1 MGRTL
6 KTTAAFLAGALGAA
20 CAQNAFVGQPATG
33 VSAVRPEQRLV
44 QTRLRA
50 SEFEAPEQATSANA
64 SSGMCSVLAGVCLG
78 VAAFVAAPGTAS
90 ADVSDIVI
98 PVNSGGKTTTLD
110 KEQLVRGKRLFNQAC
125 ADCHVGGSTRTNQN
139 VTLALEE
146 LNNALPPRNT
156 VDALIDYMNQP
167 TTYDGVSDISE
178 THPSIKAADLWPKMA
193 SMKSSDL
200 YDIGCYILY
209 QTQNIP
215 EKWGG
220 GKQYY

>member
-1 MGRTL
+1 MGASRHS
-6 KTTAAFLAGALGAA
+6 ALLRFSVCGPGLPSARSR
-20 CAQNAFVGQPATG
+20 
-33 VSAVRPEQRLV
+33 VSAE
-44 QTRLRA
+44 
-50 SEFEAPEQATSANA
+50 
-64 SSGMCSVLAGVCLG
+64 
-78 VAAFVAAPGTAS
+78 
-90 ADVSDIVI
+90 VSDIVI
-98 PVNSGGKTTTLD
+98 PVNDSGKTTTLD

-146 LNNALPPRNT
+146 LNNSLPPRNT

-193 SMKSSDL
+193 PMKSSDL
-200 YDIGCYILY
+200 YDISCYILY

>member
-1 MGRTL
+1 MVKSLR
-6 KTTAAFLAGALGAA
+6 TTAAFIAGAVGAA
-20 CAQNAFVGQPATG
+20 CMKTAFVGQPAAGSASLQPEPRALHVGFQGSSFELPEEPTTASAGSMLG
-33 VSAVRPEQRLV
+33 V
-44 QTRLRA
+44 
-50 SEFEAPEQATSANA
+50 F
-64 SSGMCSVLAGVCLG
+64 AGACLG
-78 VAAFVAAPGTAS
+78 VAAFFAAPGTAS

-98 PVNSGGKTTTLD
+98 PVNTGGKTTTLD

>member
-1 MGRTL
+1 MGRTVRAS
-6 KTTAAFLAGALGAA
+6 AAVLAGALGAA
-20 CAQNAFVGQPATG
+20 CFQSAFVGHTLTSGHASTPLQ
-33 VSAVRPEQRLV
+33 SLSY
-44 QTRLRA
+44 TRLG
-50 SEFEAPEQATSANA
+50 A
-64 SSGMCSVLAGVCLG
+64 SSLKSAEQMPSNSSNDILSLVAGVCLG
-78 VAAFVAAPGTAS
+78 VAAFFAAPGSAS

-98 PVNSGGKTTTLD
+98 PVNSQGKTTTLD

-156 VDALIDYMNQP
+156 VESLIDYMNAP